1 MKGKL
6 DALKQGLKAGND
18 RSRPAAD
25 RPTSTRAKSGSGSYK
40 APSREGRCHIA
51 AVLPPAYKTGIRA
64 VQMKEDRPL
73 QHLLAEALNLLFEKY
88 NVPTVA
94 E

>member
-1 MKGKL
+1 MRGNKL
-6 DALKQGLKAGND
+6 AALKQGLKAPP
-18 RSRPAAD
+18 PA
-25 RPTSTRAKSGSGSYK
+25 TSAPQTEVPANSPHYYK

-51 AVLPPAYKTGIRA
+51 AVLPPAYKVSIRA
-64 VQMKEDRPL
+64 VQMKHDKPL
-73 QHLLAEALNLLFEKY
+73 QHLVAEALNLLFEKY

>member
-1 MKGKL
+1 MISKVDRMRQKLKGT
-6 DALKQGLKAGND
+6 AEP
-18 RSRPAAD
+18 PAEKKEAAN
-25 RPTSTRAKSGSGSYK
+25 SEHKSYK

-51 AVLPPAYKTGIRA
+51 AVLPPAYKTSIRA
-64 VQMKEDRPL
+64 VQMQHDKPV
-73 QHLLAEALNLLFEKY
+73 QHLIAEALNLLFEKY

>member
-1 MKGKL
+1 L
-6 DALKQGLKAGND
+6 ATEASA
-18 RSRPAAD
+18 SR
-25 RPTSTRAKSGSGSYK
+25 TSSYK

-51 AVLPPAYKTGIRA
+51 AVLPPAYKTSIRA
-64 VQMKEDRPL
+64 VQMKHDKPL
-73 QHLLAEALNLLFEKY
+73 QHLVAEALNLLFEKY